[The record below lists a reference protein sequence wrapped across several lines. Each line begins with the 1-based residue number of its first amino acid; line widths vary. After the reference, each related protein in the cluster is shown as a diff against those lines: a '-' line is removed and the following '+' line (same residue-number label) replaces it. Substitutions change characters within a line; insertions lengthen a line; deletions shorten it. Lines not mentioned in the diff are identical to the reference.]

1 MLQTAQCLPSGGI
14 ATLISK
20 RSCRKLD
27 VPNLPLTIPAMHALD
42 PMPMLRAPLGR
53 SQLCPAPARDLKAG
67 EWRYISTVHGLP
79 VPLYVLA
86 VLWFVSRTVALGSCS
101 TANMGDA
108 LRLRRKLIVLQ
119 PELLAYARSLTLDI
133 SGAEDL
139 VHDAVVRALQFGSAP
154 KQITDLRP
162 WMFRIIKNLFID
174 RKRRERVHREFSI
187 AQNRLSDIEPARTGD
202 PVEALMVRQA
212 YAELVPRD
220 REILCLVDVLG
231 LTYAEAAGVIDV
243 PVGTVMS
250 RVSRARRA
258 MIERMGETNVRP
270 LRKRRG

>member
-1 MLQTAQCLPSGGI
+1 
-14 ATLISK
+14 
-20 RSCRKLD
+20 
-27 VPNLPLTIPAMHALD
+27 
-42 PMPMLRAPLGR
+42 
-53 SQLCPAPARDLKAG
+53 
-67 EWRYISTVHGLP
+67 
-79 VPLYVLA
+79 
-86 VLWFVSRTVALGSCS
+86 
-101 TANMGDA
+101 MGDA

-139 VHDAVVRALQFGSAP
+139 VHDAVVRALQSGSAP

-174 RKRRERVHREFSI
+174 KKRKERVQREFSI
-187 AQNRLSDIEPARTGD
+187 AQNRLSDIGPAQTGD

-212 YAELVPRD
+212 YAKLAPRE
-220 REILCLVDVLG
+220 REILCLVDILG
-231 LTYAEAAGVIDV
+231 LTYAQAAAVIDV

-270 LRKRRG
+270 MRKRRG

>member
-1 MLQTAQCLPSGGI
+1 M
-14 ATLISK
+14 
-20 RSCRKLD
+20 
-27 VPNLPLTIPAMHALD
+27 
-42 PMPMLRAPLGR
+42 
-53 SQLCPAPARDLKAG
+53 
-67 EWRYISTVHGLP
+67 
-79 VPLYVLA
+79 
-86 VLWFVSRTVALGSCS
+86 
-101 TANMGDA
+101 
-108 LRLRRKLIVLQ
+108 RLRRTLTVLR
-119 PELLAYARSLTLDI
+119 PELFAYAQSLTLEI
-133 SGAEDL
+133 SEAEDL
-139 VHDAVVRALQFGSAP
+139 AHDAVVRALQSGSSP
-154 KQITDLRP
+154 KQIADLRP

-220 REILCLVDVLG
+220 REILCLIDILG
-231 LTYAEAAGVIDV
+231 LTYAQAAAVIDV

-270 LRKRRG
+270 MKKRRG